1 VKKKGLVV
9 GSGPWATKVGQILSD
24 RKQFNIK
31 QVSARDFISDF
42 SAIDQIEIFDI
53 GVSATS
59 PSLQEIVAPRL
70 AQISKH
76 LWLEKPIS
84 QSLHS
89 GRKFLME
96 MAAEK
101 NSFALVNFSW
111 LFSSVWK
118 EFESLNQRIGDV
130 ATIQIFQKAREQ
142 THAYISPIEDYG
154 SHDIALINKW
164 IISSGISER
173 QLALEQRNEFQFN
186 SNYEDLEIAW
196 RVDFGSRKREMIWTI
211 TWKDDSESYIDFYG
225 GNLVHNHEKKIVPEQ
240 DNIDSFLSTL
250 FTRDQYIGGTNHQI
264 AIKTKE
270 FFSTI

>member
-1 VKKKGLVV
+1 VKYKGLVV
-9 GSGPWATKVGQILSD
+9 GSGPWATKVGQILSE
-24 RKQFNIK
+24 RKQLSIK
-31 QVSARDFISDF
+31 QVSARDFINNF
-42 SAIDQIEIFDI
+42 SEIDQIEIFDI

-59 PSLQEIVAPRL
+59 PSLQEIVAPLL

-84 QSLHS
+84 KSLHS

-96 MAAEK
+96 VVAEK

-118 EFESLNQRIGDV
+118 EFENLNQRIGDV
-130 ATIQIFQKAREQ
+130 ATIKIFQKAREQ

-164 IISSGISER
+164 IISSGTSESE
-173 QLALEQRNEFQFN
+173 LALEQRNEFQFN
-186 SNYEDLEIAW
+186 SNYEDLEIDW
-196 RVDFGSRKREMIWTI
+196 RIDFGSGKRDMIWMI
-211 TWKDDSESYIDFYG
+211 TWKDNSETYIDFYG
-225 GNLVHNHEKKIVPEQ
+225 GKLFHNNAKLRVPEQ

-250 FTRDQYIGGTNHQI
+250 FARDQYICGTNHQI

-270 FFSTI
+270 FFSII